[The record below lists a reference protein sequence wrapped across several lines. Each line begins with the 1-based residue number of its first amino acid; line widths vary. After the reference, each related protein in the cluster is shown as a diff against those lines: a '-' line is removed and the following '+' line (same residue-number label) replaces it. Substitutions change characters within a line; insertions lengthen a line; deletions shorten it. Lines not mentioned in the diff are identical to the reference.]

1 MKTILSYIF
10 IGFALSVFTFG
21 CTNGNAS
28 SKEKKETKT
37 NSFLGKVTFIEL
49 GAATCMP
56 CQAMQKVML
65 EMEKKY
71 SNRINI
77 VFYDINTIAG
87 KPYAYQYGIRVIPT
101 QVFLDTNGNEYFRH
115 EGYFSLEQV
124 SSILKLKGVE

>member
-10 IGFALSVFTFG
+10 IGLALFVFTIG

-49 GAATCMP
+49 GAATCTP
-56 CQAMQKVML
+56 CQMMQKVML

-77 VFYDINTIAG
+77 VFYDVNTIGG

-115 EGYFSLEQV
+115 EGYFPFEAV
-124 SSILKLKGVE
+124 RDILKLKGVE

>member
-1 MKTILSYIF
+1 MKTLYVKVFFIAMVFFGILS
-10 IGFALSVFTFG
+10 
-21 CTNGNAS
+21 CGNS
-28 SKEKKETKT
+28 GDSKTITQEKT
-37 NSFLGKVTFIEL
+37 NVSHLGKVTFVEL
-49 GAATCMP
+49 GASTCKP
-56 CQAMQKVML
+56 CQMMQKVML

-115 EGYFSLEQV
+115 EGYFPLEQIE
-124 SSILKLKGVE
+124 SILKLKGIE